1 MTPEMARERLR
12 ASWWGRASLVVL
24 SWLYGAG
31 IALRDAAYVVGLR
44 RSSHVGRRTVCI
56 GNLTVGGTGKTPAV
70 LLAAQALRKRGFK
83 PAILSRG
90 YGRTLKG
97 RDVQVLLDQR
107 EASWQETGDEP
118 WMMHRALKG
127 AGVPILVSPDRVA
140 SAQTAVRY
148 YEPDVIILDD
158 GFSHRR
164 LGRDAD
170 IVLLNA
176 LDPFGGGRLLPA
188 GNLREPLVALRR
200 AALVVITHADL
211 APEGRLDEVRA
222 AVAAVRPDLRVAEAA
237 HKSEALYDLRGDG
250 RRALRWL
257 KERKVVCLSGI
268 GSPESFEAELRKAGA
283 DIAQTWR
290 YPDHHPFTEEEVR
303 SVESVR
309 QGLPL
314 VTTFKD
320 LPRLPA
326 RWKDILSGEV
336 LALGIRLEITKG
348 RAVFEEV
355 LCGGAA
361 KPAPDP
367 EEDLEETA

>member
-1 MTPEMARERLR
+1 MSAESAREDLR
-12 ASWWGRASLVVL
+12 RKWWGRAALVVM
-24 SWLYGAG
+24 SWAYGAAV
-31 IALRDAAYVVGLR
+31 ALRDAAYAVGLR
-44 RSSHVGRRTVCI
+44 RANHVGRRTVCI

-70 LLAAQALRKRGFK
+70 LLAAQVVRKSGLK

-90 YGRTLKG
+90 YGRSLKG

-107 EASWQETGDEP
+107 EAPWQETGDEP

-164 LGRDAD
+164 LARDAD
-170 IVLLNA
+170 IVLLSA

-188 GNLREPLVALRR
+188 GDLREPLVALRR
-200 AALVVITHADL
+200 ASLVVITHADM
-211 APEGRLDEVRA
+211 APAGRIDEVRA

-237 HKSEALYDLRGDG
+237 HKSEGLYDLKGDA
-250 RRALRWL
+250 RKSLRWL
-257 KERKVVCLSGI
+257 KDKRIVCLSGI

-290 YPDHHPFTEEEVR
+290 YPDHHPYTEAELR
-303 SVESVR
+303 SLESVR
-309 QGLPL
+309 GDLPL

-320 LPRLPA
+320 LPRLPE
-326 RWKDILSGEV
+326 RWKELLPGEV

-348 RAVFEEV
+348 RAAFEQT
-355 LCGGAA
+355 LCGAVPR
-361 KPAPDP
+361 PAPGTP
-367 EEDLEETA
+367 EEEA